1 MKENWKSFIN
11 KKNSK
16 IIIILSLI
24 LLAAALFSISKFIVF
39 VEARD
44 GVVLDDPLFHF
55 YKAIDLNYVIF
66 ALIYVSLILAL
77 LLLLK
82 YPAELFIAIQSYS
95 LMVFIRIAAMYLVPL
110 NQHPDAIDLQDPIVF
125 LIGTGQKVTKDLF
138 FSGHTSTLFL
148 MFLTA
153 KNKIFKYIF
162 LTSSVLVG
170 TFVVL
175 QKVHYAIDVFAAFFF
190 AYASYRAII
199 ILNKKL
205 NKTQTNEQ

>member
-1 MKENWKSFIN
+1 MYIMKENWKSFIN

-66 ALIYVSLILAL
+66 ALIYVSLILAIL
-77 LLLLK
+77 FLIK
-82 YPAELFIAIQSYS
+82 YPKELLIAIQAYS

-190 AYASYRAII
+190 AYGSYRAII
-199 ILNKKL
+199 ILNKKF
-205 NKTQTNEQ
+205 NKT